1 MVIRLLS
8 GKEADGDK
16 QGAEQQA
23 HQHDFP
29 VGSFVSVMK

>member
-1 MVIRLLS
+1 MIIRLLP

-29 VGSFVSVMK
+29 VRLFVGVMK